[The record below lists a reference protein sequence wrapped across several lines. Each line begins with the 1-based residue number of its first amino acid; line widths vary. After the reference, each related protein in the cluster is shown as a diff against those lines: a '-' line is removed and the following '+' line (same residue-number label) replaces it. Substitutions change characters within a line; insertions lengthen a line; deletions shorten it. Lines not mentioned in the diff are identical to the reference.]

1 MYIYEIF
8 HLSQAA
14 NQADQAANQADQ
26 ADQGDQGDQG
36 DQATTNNGVD
46 DSQEDQE
53 AIANALNY
61 DLLDTTSFFFFKK
74 RF

>member
-26 ADQGDQGDQG
+26 ADQGDQG

-61 DLLDTTSFFFFKK
+61 DLLDTTSVHVNSTK
-74 RF
+74 